1 MLFSSSFIHIL
12 APFLPIST
20 IYRRQSFHCSVNLPC
35 NTTPHSRYVYNR
47 SRYCILNWA
56 WATCVLRNEPP
67 IVVALDLVAT
77 PRVQKALDRCL
88 SQTTRVKILCLNTK
102 AWNLT
107 CWENDPLQSKPK
119 SAEQTKSSIR
129 KIRSPQITVY
139 IFWGF
144 PNGNHLFSDRNFR
157 FSHENVLPS
166 PIMQCNLPVIYRSTK
181 TDHLQSHNLQ
191 YGWSRGVVFDLNIGF
206 SAIFQHF

>member
-47 SRYCILNWA
+47 SLYCILNWA
-56 WATCVLRNEPP
+56 WATCVLRNEPL

-129 KIRSPQITVY
+129 KITSPQITVY

-144 PNGNHLFSDRNFR
+144 PNGNNLFFR
-157 FSHENVLPS
+157 PEFPVFPWKCTPITNNAVQSPS
-166 PIMQCNLPVIYRSTK
+166 NLPKYENWPSSISQSTVWVIQRSCV
-181 TDHLQSHNLQ
+181 
-191 YGWSRGVVFDLNIGF
+191 WP
-206 SAIFQHF
+206 